1 MSRLIDADALKER
14 FRNNDNSTKDEMLWN
29 HTVRRMIE
37 EQPTAYDV
45 GKVLEEVKKLGTTFC
60 TCNCDNCECPDC
72 EQGTMMK
79 LIIEA
84 VKEGGINGREN
95 DA

>member
-1 MSRLIDADALKER
+1 MTRLIDADKLIEQGWRLER
-14 FRNNDNSTKDEMLWN
+14 HGQANELIGIKSIAD
-29 HTVRRMIE
+29 V
-37 EQPTAYDV
+37 PTAYDV
-45 GKVLEEVKKLGTTFC
+45 DKVMEEVKKLGTTFC

>member
-1 MSRLIDADALKER
+1 MAKCRKCKKYDQKAKWCELI
-14 FRNNDNSTKDEMLWN
+14 
-29 HTVRRMIE
+29 RR
-37 EQPTAYDV
+37 QPTAYDV
-45 GKVLEEVKKLGTTFC
+45 GKVLEEIKKLGTTFC